1 MIWKDILKYT
11 YYFECEESYVK
22 HYMDQGLRA
31 RPVKQINLGLKQEDD
46 VVEFQITDG
55 RVYYQD
61 EKSEVLAQATYS
73 YVSEG
78 VVDIDHTYVSPV
90 LRGQGIAGKLM
101 EALASD
107 LRAKGLKATASCSY
121 AEAWLEKNRENYG
134 DIIA

>member
-1 MIWKDILKYT
+1 M
-11 YYFECEESYVK
+11 
-22 HYMDQGLRA
+22 
-31 RPVKQINLGLKQEDD
+31 
-46 VVEFQITDG
+46 EFQITDG

-61 EKSEVLAQATYS
+61 EKNEVLAQATYS
-73 YVSEG
+73 YVSGG

-107 LRAKGLKATASCSY
+107 LRAKGLKAAASCSY

>member
-1 MIWKDILKYT
+1 M
-11 YYFECEESYVK
+11 
-22 HYMDQGLRA
+22 
-31 RPVKQINLGLKQEDD
+31 
-46 VVEFQITDG
+46 EFQIEDG
-55 RVYYQD
+55 RIFNVNEQN
-61 EKSEVLAQATYS
+61 ELMAEATYVYLS
-73 YVSEG
+73 DG

>member
-1 MIWKDILKYT
+1 M
-11 YYFECEESYVK
+11 
-22 HYMDQGLRA
+22 
-31 RPVKQINLGLKQEDD
+31 
-46 VVEFQITDG
+46 EFQITDG
-55 RVYYQD
+55 RIFYQN
-61 EKSEVLAQATYS
+61 EQKEVLAEAKYCYIS
-73 YVSEG
+73 KD